1 MWYSNGGANAFP
13 SPKSSAIE
21 GVPMP
26 TNVARN
32 PHVSRGNLVEFW
44 TVAYRNLTDGQ
55 LEQGEAHVAVHVA
68 DGHVEC
74 VLRHLISREC
84 RRNVTGLKF
93 RHIAVSIAF
102 AYVSKTT

>member
-1 MWYSNGGANAFP
+1 VSEAAT
-13 SPKSSAIE
+13 SAAETEASI
-21 GVPMP
+21 GM
-26 TNVARN
+26 
-32 PHVSRGNLVEFW
+32 

-74 VLRHLISREC
+74 VLRHLISREG
-84 RRNVTGLKF
+84 RRNVTGLKS

-102 AYVSKTT
+102 TYVSKTT